1 MVHCYTF
8 YLPYALGKLDAVTTV
23 NTRTLWKPKKST
35 SKIKLS
41 GRFKG
46 HFRLFTE
53 AEAKYVYL
61 SADRVVTS
69 NTNGELCFVRIDILD
84 GSGNVLSDAEIPLW
98 LHIRGP
104 GFIVASG
111 NSRGLSSSLNTLH
124 TCQGSAMVV
133 IRPFRSIGTIRLTVR
148 AEGVET
154 EDVTIDVVEGKD
166 RVEYPQIY
174 Q

>member
-1 MVHCYTF
+1 MHCYTF
-8 YLPYALGKLDAVTTV
+8 YLPYAPGKLDAVTTV

-98 LHIRGP
+98 LHIRGQ
-104 GFIVASG
+104 A
-111 NSRGLSSSLNTLH
+111 LL
-124 TCQGSAMVV
+124 
-133 IRPFRSIGTIRLTVR
+133 
-148 AEGVET
+148 
-154 EDVTIDVVEGKD
+154 
-166 RVEYPQIY
+166 
-174 Q
+174 